1 MKPSTNVF
9 KWLNRLMVV
18 VFLASAVV
26 QYNDPDPLVWIL
38 IYGLAAAASLAAVN
52 WNRAWLLSSIVG
64 AVTLAWSVA
73 LLPHFFGKVGFSG
86 IFESMTMKSA
96 EVEYAREFGGLM
108 IVTAWM
114 AVVTLVSLKTEKN
127 K

>member
-1 MKPSTNVF
+1 MNVF

-38 IYGLAAAASLAAVN
+38 IYGLAAAASLAAVS
-52 WNRAWLLSSIVG
+52 WNRAWLLSSVVGVVAIV
-64 AVTLAWSVA
+64 WSVA
-73 LLPHFFGKVGFSG
+73 LVPHFFGKVGFFEIS
-86 IFESMTMKSA
+86 ESMTMKSDD
-96 EVEYAREFGGLM
+96 VEYAREFGGLL
-108 IVTAWM
+108 IVAAWM
-114 AVVTLVSLKTEKN
+114 AVVTLVSLKMEKN